1 MIAEIGLYALI
12 LALLVAA
19 VQTVV
24 PLVGAARG
32 EASWMRLA
40 PSAASAQFGLIA
52 LAFAALVWLH
62 VTSDFS
68 VLNVVQHSHTDK
80 PLLYKI
86 TGVWG
91 SHEGS
96 MLLWVLILALYGLAV
111 ALFGKN
117 LPPAL
122 RARVL
127 AVQGM
132 IAFGF
137 LLFILATSNPFE
149 RISPPPVNGNG
160 LNPLLQ
166 DPGLAF
172 HPPFLYL
179 GYVGFSMAFS
189 FAIAALIEGRVDAAW
204 ARWVRPWTLAA
215 WCALTLGIAMG
226 SWWSYYTLGWGG
238 WWAWDPV
245 ENASLMPWL
254 AGTAL
259 LHSAIVV
266 EKRDTL
272 KGWTIFLAILAFSLS
287 LLGTFLVRSGVLT
300 SVHAFANDPARGR
313 FILALLALVTGGSLI
328 LFAARAGALKAGGIF
343 APVSRESG
351 LVFNNLFLSCAA
363 GTVLLGTLAPL
374 IADALH
380 LQKLSVGAPWFNLVV
395 PVLLTPML
403 LVIPLGPLLAWKRG
417 DGFEALKRARFAA
430 VVAAATIVITLIL
443 TRAVSALPALGL
455 GLAAWLLFGTLT
467 EWTGRVG
474 LFRKPLRQALAHARH
489 LPRAMHG
496 MALAHLGMAIFLIGV
511 TGSLSWQSEKL
522 LVMHPG
528 QSTDIAGYTVRF
540 VGIEDNARGPNYT
553 ADRGLFF
560 AEKDG
565 RALSVMR
572 PERRLYDNPPEPKST
587 VAILT
592 NFVSDLYVVLGE
604 SDDHG
609 GHVVHIFHN
618 PLVPWIF
625 FGAVAMVLGG
635 LVSLSDRRWRIGA
648 PKKAAHTIATEPPPA
663 APRREIKIPVAV
675 RYALPALAFL
685 VLVGVFFWRLQQT
698 AAGDTP
704 NLIPSVLIDKPA
716 PAFSLKPLY
725 PGQPGFTTA
734 DLKGHVTLVNFF
746 ASWCL
751 PCRAEHPV
759 LRLING
765 HGIALVGIA
774 YKDKPADAQGML
786 VELGNPYARTVA
798 DDSGR
803 TGIDFGLSGVP
814 ETYLIDKNGVIRRKI
829 TGPLTEDVLKN
840 DILPAA
846 ENLK

>member
-1 MIAEIGLYALI
+1 MIAEIGLFALI
-12 LALLVAA
+12 LALLIAA
-19 VQTVV
+19 VQSVV

-32 EASWMRLA
+32 QASWMKLA

-52 LAFAALVWLH
+52 LSFAALVWLH

-68 VLNVVQHSHTDK
+68 VANVVHNSHTDK

-91 SHEGS
+91 NHEGS
-96 MLLWVLILALYGLAV
+96 MLLWVLILAFYGLAV
-111 ALFGKN
+111 ALFGRN

-149 RISPPPVNGNG
+149 RISPPPVNGEG

-328 LFAARAGALKAGGIF
+328 LFAVRAGALKAGGIF

-403 LVIPLGPLLAWKRG
+403 LVMPLGPLLAWKRG
-417 DGFEALKRARFAA
+417 NGLEALKRARFA
-430 VVAAATIVITLIL
+430 VIVAAVTIIATLAI
-443 TRAVSALPALGL
+443 TRAVAVLPALGL

-467 EWTGRVG
+467 EWTNRVG
-474 LFRKPLRQALAHARH
+474 LFRKPLREAFAHTRH

-496 MALAHLGMAIFLIGV
+496 MALAHIGVAILLIGI

-522 LVMHPG
+522 LVMRPG
-528 QSTDIAGYTVRF
+528 QSTAIAGYTIRF
-540 VGIEDNARGPNYT
+540 VGVEDNARGPNYT

-560 AEKDG
+560 AEKNG
-565 RALSVMR
+565 RTLTVMR
-572 PERRLYDNPPEPKST
+572 PERRIYDNPPEPKST

-604 SDDHG
+604 ADDHG

-625 FGAVAMVLGG
+625 FGAVVMVLGG

-648 PKKAAHTIATEPPPA
+648 PKKAARFVEVEP
-663 APRREIKIPVAV
+663 APRHEIKIPVGV

-685 VLVGVFFWRLQQT
+685 ILVGVFFWRLQQT

-716 PAFSLKPLY
+716 PAFALKPLY
-725 PGQPGFTTA
+725 PGQPSFATT
-734 DLKGHVTLVNFF
+734 DLKGRVTLVNFF

-759 LRLING
+759 LRLVQG

-774 YKDKPADAQGML
+774 YKDKPDDAQGML
-786 VELGNPYARTVA
+786 AELGNPYTRVA
-798 DDSGR
+798 ADADGR
-803 TGIDFGLSGVP
+803 TGIDFGVSGVP
-814 ETYLIDKNGVIRRKI
+814 ETYLIDKNGVIRRKVA
-829 TGPLTEDVLKN
+829 GPLTEDVLKN

-846 ENLK
+846 EKLQ